1 MRFPPSF
8 LEELRARLPVSEVV
22 GRRVK
27 LKKSGREFKGLSP
40 FNKEKTP
47 SFFVNDQKG
56 AWFDFSSQKNG
67 NIFDFLMQT
76 EGVSFPEAVERLA
89 AMAGVPLPQSNPQF
103 EAIEAKRKSLYEIV
117 ELAAKFFEKNLAS
130 RDGAKARGYLA
141 DRGVKPTTQV
151 EFRIGYALPER
162 FALKEHL
169 GSLGI
174 SVEDMVEAGLLIAG
188 EDIPVPYDRFR
199 DRVIIPIHD
208 QRGRVVAFGG
218 RVLNSDIQ
226 PKYLNSSETSLFH
239 KGSIVFNFHRARQPA
254 HEDGSVVVVEG
265 YLDAIAIYQA
275 GMKSV
280 VASMGTAFTEEQIQT
295 LWRLS
300 SEPIVC
306 FDADRAGIAA
316 AHRSIDRILPMLQ
329 VGKTFRFAFIQSGKD
344 PDELIQSK
352 GLEAFQEVLKASEP
366 LWDVLWQREVATAD
380 IRTPDGM
387 AALEHRLRNII
398 RTIND
403 PIVNTSYVRTSRV
416 ELSELFWRETKSRRQ
431 ELPADG
437 LVRRELK
444 IGNRNL
450 KLPSRKLKLANPDLK
465 IAKEGYRHELQKILM
480 GTLVQYPEFLD
491 SKHDKIERIVFT
503 DALEEFRKAL
513 YLLLVEY
520 PELDVQTIYS
530 QLGDDYYKVL
540 NDVHGDK
547 TEKRVRGH
555 RLFERFPVLAHDPD
569 PSFVDECIDHFIHIL
584 EIEQMA
590 DDLNR
595 LKVDRPPE
603 NEADEVAERLIN
615 LVRQLHLERER
626 ANNRDMALAEEATNY
641 RRAQLGTLARMPEK
655 TLLSA

>member
-8 LEELRARLPVSEVV
+8 LDELRARLPVSEVV

-27 LKKSGREFKGLSP
+27 LKKSGREWKGLSP

-47 SFFVNDQKG
+47 SFFVNDQKQ

-130 RDGAKARGYLA
+130 REGAKARGYLA
-141 DRGVKPTTQV
+141 DRGVKPGTQV
-151 EFRIGYALPER
+151 EFRMGYALPER

-169 GSLGI
+169 GSLGV
-174 SVEDMVEAGLLIAG
+174 SVDDMIEAGLLIAG

-218 RVLNSDIQ
+218 RVLNPDVQ
-226 PKYLNSSETSLFH
+226 PKYLNSPETTLFH
-239 KGSIVFNFHRARQPA
+239 KGSIVFNFHRARQAA
-254 HEDGSVVVVEG
+254 HDDGSVVVVEG

-316 AHRSIDRILPMLQ
+316 ADRSIDRILPMLQ

-352 GLEAFQEVLKASEP
+352 GLEAFQEVLKTSEP
-366 LWDVLWQREVATAD
+366 LWDVLWKREVASAD

-403 PIVNTSYVRTSRV
+403 PTVNTSYIRTSRV
-416 ELSELFWRETKSRRQ
+416 ELSELFWREAKSRRQ
-431 ELPADG
+431 EFPPDERARRG
-437 LVRRELK
+437 LTAKRDLK
-444 IGNRNL
+444 VLSRNL
-450 KLPSRKLKLANPDLK
+450 KLSNRDLR
-465 IAKEGYRHELQKILM
+465 IAKEGYRHELQNILM

-491 SKHDKIERIVFT
+491 SKHDKLERIMFT
-503 DALEEFRKAL
+503 EALEEFRRAL
-513 YLLLVEY
+513 YLLLVDY
-520 PELDVQTIYS
+520 PELDVRTIYS
-530 QLGDDYYKVL
+530 QLSPKYYEVL
-540 NDVHGDK
+540 DAIHGDK
-547 TEKRVRGH
+547 TEKKVRGH

-595 LKVDRPPE
+595 LKVDRVPE
-603 NEADEVAERLIN
+603 HEADEVAERIIS
-615 LVRQLHLERER
+615 LVKQLHLEQEK
-626 ANNRDMALAEEATNY
+626 ANNRDIALAEEASNY
-641 RRAQLGTLARMPEK
+641 RRVPLGTNARMPQK
-655 TLLSA
+655 ATLAA